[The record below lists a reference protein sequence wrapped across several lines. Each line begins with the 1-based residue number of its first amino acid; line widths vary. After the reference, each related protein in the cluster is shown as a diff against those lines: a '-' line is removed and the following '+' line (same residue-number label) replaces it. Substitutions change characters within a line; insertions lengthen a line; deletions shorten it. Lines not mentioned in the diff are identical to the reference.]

1 VSALRDKVVAAAVD
15 MVAEVVA
22 AEEDEVAMVVAVAD
36 MEAEVVAATGVEV
49 AADTATANAARGATD
64 SLDAMRRL
72 MLGIS
77 WRLASSFRLFN
88 LEPGAALLLVIEA
101 GWAHHV
107 DSATARI

>member
-1 VSALRDKVVAAAVD
+1 MD

-36 MEAEVVAATGVEV
+36 MEAEAVAATGVEV

-64 SLDAMRRL
+64 SLDAMP
-72 MLGIS
+72 LGIS

-88 LEPGAALLLVIEA
+88 LEPGAALFLVIEA